1 MIEEERDA
9 LVFEIRDLHTRALL
23 QIKRL
28 RDKPPSSFEEQERR
42 RYMEATIRRDADFEY
57 AHLFHR
63 LCESLSTE
71 MRGDM
76 RVLTPVQD
84 EHIDR
89 ARQLIS
95 GQ

>member
-9 LVFEIRDLHTRALL
+9 LVFEIRDLYTRAML

-42 RYMEATIRRDADFEY
+42 RHMEAAIRQDADLNI
-57 AHLFHR
+57 AHLFHC
-63 LCESLSTE
+63 LCESLATE
-71 MRGDM
+71 MHGDM
-76 RVLTPVQD
+76 GILTPVQD

-95 GQ
+95 GR